1 MLNLLPHT
9 EVKLLGTLTGGGM
22 LSREDGTW
30 SSSLINKSKF
40 ASEMQIFLL
49 TAQIKKLKIISHYK
63 IYST

>member
-30 SSSLINKSKF
+30 SSSLIHKSKF
-40 ASEMQIFLL
+40 APEMQIFLL
-49 TAQIKKLKIISHYK
+49 ISPIKKFKNNLSLQNY
-63 IYST
+63 